1 MLVFQ
6 ATFSSKEDK
15 RMISQRLQHV
25 VGALVLLASSPILTA
40 DQAPAAASPPGDL
53 WKVTSQMSMEGMD
66 MQMPAQNSQV
76 CAPKD
81 WNEPPAGANQQPECQ
96 NSDFIKD
103 GDKVTWKI
111 SCTDEVHTS
120 GEGEITRAGDD
131 AYTGS
136 IKFTSDRGNMTIAL
150 TGSRLGDCDNPNG

>member
-1 MLVFQ
+1 MFQ

-40 DQAPAAASPPGDL
+40 DQAPAAAGPPGDL

-66 MQMPAQNSQV
+66 MQMPVQTSQV

-81 WNEPPAGANQQPECQ
+81 WTQPPAGSNQQADCQ
-96 NSDFIKD
+96 NSDFMKD
-103 GDKVTWKI
+103 GDTATWKI
-111 SCTDEVHTS
+111 TCTDEAHTS
-120 GEGEITRAGDD
+120 GVGEITREGDD

-136 IKFTSDRGNMTIAL
+136 IKFTSDRGNMNLAL